1 MLNIYNDN
9 SILSYQ
15 GKFESITRENKT
27 INLCGRQTVAFAF
40 LYDNIV

>member
-15 GKFESITRENKT
+15 GKNRHYNTLLRLKVT
-27 INLCGRQTVAFAF
+27 IS
-40 LYDNIV
+40 